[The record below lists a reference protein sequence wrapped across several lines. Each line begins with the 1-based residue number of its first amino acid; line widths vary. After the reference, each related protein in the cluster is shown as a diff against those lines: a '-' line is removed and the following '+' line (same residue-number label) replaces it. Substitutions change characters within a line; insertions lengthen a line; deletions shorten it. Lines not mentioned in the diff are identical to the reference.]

1 MLTFAFFYAYCDL
14 QQSGTTSGKKKQE
27 RLSMR
32 QLMRQRNKESIGENE
47 TAIDRAQVGVLIQC
61 VCGLQRA
68 LSLLANKEEVGENK
82 TEVA

>member
-1 MLTFAFFYAYCDL
+1 M
-14 QQSGTTSGKKKQE
+14 
-27 RLSMR
+27 
-32 QLMRQRNKESIGENE
+32 GENE

-61 VCGLQRA
+61 ACGLRRA

>member
-1 MLTFAFFYAYCDL
+1 M
-14 QQSGTTSGKKKQE
+14 QEKKKQV
-27 RLSMR
+27 RFSMR

-47 TAIDRAQVGVLIQC
+47 TATDRAQVGVLIQC
-61 VCGLQRA
+61 VCGLQRV